1 MKKIIIVDDD
11 EDMRIGIA
19 SILKM
24 NGVAVLEADNG
35 TDALDMIS
43 TQKPDLIISDVT
55 MPNMNGFMLREALKS
70 NPETTDIPMIMISGY
85 AKDAGAWGADPGID
99 YLSKPFTFDELMVV
113 VVQRLKK

>member
-11 EDMRIGIA
+11 ADMRTGIS

-24 NGVAVLEADNG
+24 NGFAVIEADNG
-35 TDALDMIS
+35 MDALDMIS
-43 TQKPDLIISDVT
+43 AQKPDLIISDVT

-70 NPETTDIPMIMISGY
+70 NPETVNIPMIMISGY
-85 AKDAGAWGADPGID
+85 AKDAGAWGTDSGID
-99 YLSKPFTFDELMVV
+99 YLSKPFSFDELMAV